1 MQYTRGREVVGGR
14 TGILTI
20 KAKDGRALVIV
31 VDDEPTVC
39 DVVRESLSSL
49 ELEIETHTDSYQA
62 LESITS
68 RRPEIV
74 IVDLHMPG
82 MSGMELLE
90 KVVGFDAGI
99 EVFLLTGDYSTSAAV
114 DAIKK
119 GAADYLT
126 KPISVANLLARV
138 AKSLE
143 ELQIKRNT
151 HALDRELASSFQFQ
165 GMVARSPQMLE
176 IFSIMRRIAP
186 HFRSVLL
193 TGKSGTG
200 KELVARA
207 LHDISPAGKGP
218 FVVCNCAGI
227 PETLAE
233 SEWFGYVRGAF
244 TGANKDRCGLF
255 EAADG
260 GSIFLDEVG
269 EMALPLQAKLLRV
282 LQNHEVQRVGSPI
295 AQKLDIRIIAAT
307 NRDLR
312 QETLEGRFREDLFY
326 RLNTAVIALP
336 SLSERKQDLPL
347 LQNHFVEKFAA
358 QYGKKISGISRRAQ
372 NLLASH
378 HWPGNIRE
386 LENVIGNACMMSD
399 GPVIDIAHLPPE
411 LRGED
416 RSPTAFSPASSL
428 SLSDVQREHVRRV
441 VDMVGGN
448 KLRAAEILGISRST
462 LYTFLSMREESVG
475 PKLMRGN

>member
-1 MQYTRGREVVGGR
+1 M
-14 TGILTI
+14 
-20 KAKDGRALVIV
+20 
-31 VDDEPTVC
+31 VDDEPMIA
-39 DVVRESLSSL
+39 DMLRESLHEL
-49 ELEIETHTDSYQA
+49 ELQIEAYTEPHLA
-62 LESITS
+62 LERIKA
-68 RRPEIV
+68 RRPEIA

-90 KVVGFDAGI
+90 KIVQFDAGI
-99 EVFLLTGDYSTSAAV
+99 EVLLLTGDYSTAAAV

-126 KPISVANLLARV
+126 KPVSVATLRARV
-138 AKSLE
+138 ARSLE
-143 ELQIKRNT
+143 EIQVKRNT
-151 HALDRELASSFQFQ
+151 HALDKELASSFQFH

-186 HFRSVLL
+186 HFSTVLL
-193 TGKSGTG
+193 TGRSGTG

-207 LHDISPAGKGP
+207 LHNLSPAREGP
-218 FVVCNCAGI
+218 FIVCNCAGV

-260 GSIFLDEVG
+260 GTVFLDEVG
-269 EMALPLQAKLLRV
+269 EMTPSLQAKLLRV
-282 LQNHEVQRVGSPI
+282 LQSHEIQRVGCPT
-295 AQKLDIRIIAAT
+295 AHKLDIRVIAAT

-312 QETLEGRFREDLFY
+312 QETLDGRFREDLFY
-326 RLNTAVIALP
+326 RLSTAAIALP
-336 SLSERKQDLPL
+336 SLLERKQDLPL
-347 LQNHFVEKFAA
+347 LQNYFVDKFAA
-358 QYGKKISGISRRAQ
+358 QYGKHITGISRRAQ
-372 NLLASH
+372 NLLAAH

-399 GPVIDIAHLPPE
+399 GPIIDIAHLPAE
-411 LRGED
+411 LRGEEG
-416 RSPTAFSPASSL
+416 TATTVPGTSSMAL
-428 SLSDVQREHVRRV
+428 HDVQKEHVRKV
-441 VDMVGGN
+441 VEMVGGN

-462 LYTFLSMREESVG
+462 LYTFLSATVQ
-475 PKLMRGN
+475 N